1 MKPSWP
7 FGPQRNMKM
16 EYRHGLKFKI
26 PNPKSQT
33 IPNIRIQ
40 MTKTYLKLLD
50 FGYLS
55 FEFVWYLMLGIWNL
69 NKRSYFQVKH
79 S

>member
-7 FGPQRNMKM
+7 SGPQTNMKM
-16 EYRHGLKFKI
+16 EYRQGLKSQI

-33 IPNIRIQ
+33 IPNIKIQ
-40 MTKTYLKLLD
+40 MTKTYLEKLLD

-55 FEFVWYLMLGIWNL
+55 FEFIWYLVLGIWNL
-69 NKRSYFQVKH
+69 N
-79 S
+79 